1 MSYITDTVVPI
12 YETLEVI
19 LVKKSVSLCVCNIK
33 NLGQQE

>member
-19 LVKKSVSLCVCNIK
+19 LVEKFVSLYVCNIK
-33 NLGQQE
+33 NLGK